1 MKKTSS
7 IYPVFVIVAL
17 LTFAWA
23 CKKEDPATKASLST
37 VAVTSITASTATSGG
52 TISSD
57 GGAYVTANGIC
68 WNTSGNPSINDSKTS
83 DAVGKEKFVS
93 SITGLAPGTT
103 YHVRAYATNEVGTS
117 YGEDVTF
124 LTLGEAPSCLTQD
137 ATELTAT
144 GAKLN
149 GTVNPHDLSSEVTFE
164 YGTSTDYGT
173 AVSASQSPVTGSS
186 NTNVSISLTGLIPLT
201 TYHYRIKTINLLGT
215 SFGEDKTFA
224 TLGQAPAATT
234 LDATSKTAVSA
245 SLNGSVNAHNSS
257 TIVKFEYGTTD
268 SFGTSVTAIQSP
280 VTGNNVTSVSADISG
295 LIPNTLYY
303 ARLKAE
309 NSTGTTYGSQITFTT
324 ESLSQIK
331 AEQILTSGKTG
342 YGNAISVYGNLAVV
356 GAGWEHTTAAN
367 KAGAVYVYEFDGSQW
382 IEKQRITSPNPGY
395 DKIFGQSVATNGQY
409 IVITEPWNESA
420 YIYSKSGSQWVLE
433 KTITVNNVSSEIFAI
448 SCDISENTV
457 VIGSGAVFALYSS
470 AIGSAYVYEKNG
482 SSWNNTAILNPSG
495 GLSHDCFGVSVSI
508 DKNCIA
514 VGAGH
519 SDGYVGT
526 QGYVCIFEKN
536 GSSWIE
542 SEKLFAPDGTDGNR
556 FGERVDIE
564 SGKLFVSATA
574 VGASYYFEKNGSWE
588 FRQKVT
594 SPDPAGSDSFGS
606 PVSLSN
612 NYVMIDANG
621 VDDSYSNQ
629 GAAYLFE
636 FDGTTW
642 NPGRRILPSNP
653 VKDGTFGYP
662 LFLYNNIVFAT
673 NYIRSTDI
681 NEVHVFSLE

>member
-1 MKKTSS
+1 MKRTSS
-7 IYPVFVIVAL
+7 IYPAITIMVL
-17 LTFAWA
+17 LILAWA
-23 CKKEDPATKASLST
+23 CKKEDPAMKPSLST
-37 VAVTSITASTATSGG
+37 IAVTSITASTATSGG

-68 WNTSGNPSINDSKTS
+68 WNTSGDPSINDSKTS
-83 DAVGKEKFVS
+83 DAVGKGQFVS

-117 YGEDVTF
+117 YGEDITF
-124 LTLGEAPSCLTQD
+124 LTLGEAPTCLTQD

-164 YGTSTDYGT
+164 YGITTDYGNN
-173 AVSASQSPVTGSS
+173 ASASQSPVTGSI
-186 NTNVSISLTGLIPLT
+186 NTNVSISLTGLIPST
-201 TYHYRIKTINLLGT
+201 TYHYRIKTVNSLGT
-215 SFGEDKTFA
+215 SFGEDRTFA
-224 TLGQAPAATT
+224 TLSQSPTATT
-234 LDATSKTAVSA
+234 LDATNKTAVGA

-257 TIVKFEYGTTD
+257 AIVTFEYGITENY
-268 SFGTSVTAIQSP
+268 GTSVTAIQSP
-280 VTGNNVTSVSADISG
+280 VAGNDVVSVSADISG
-295 LIPNTLYY
+295 LTPNTLYY

-309 NSTGTTYGSQITFTT
+309 NSTGTTYGSQITFST
-324 ESLSQIK
+324 EPLSQIK
-331 AEQILTSGKTG
+331 TEQILSSGKTG
-342 YGNAISVYGNLAVV
+342 YGNSISVYGNLAVV

-367 KAGAVYVYEFDGSQW
+367 KAGAVYIYEFDGSQW

-395 DKIFGQSVATNGQY
+395 DKIFGHSVATNGQY

-420 YIYSKSGSQWVLE
+420 YIYSKSGSQWILE

-470 AIGSAYVYEKNG
+470 AVGSAYVYEKNG
-482 SSWNNTAILNPSG
+482 SSWNNTAILKPSG

-536 GSSWIE
+536 GSNWIE

-564 SGKLFVSATA
+564 NGKLFVSAAA
-574 VGASYYFEKNGSWE
+574 VEASYYFEKDISWV
-588 FRQKVT
+588 FKQKVT
-594 SPDPAGSDSFGS
+594 SPNQSVNDSFGS

-612 NYVMIDANG
+612 NYVLIDANG

-636 FDGTTW
+636 FDGANW
-642 NPGRRILPSNP
+642 NLGRRILPSNP

-662 LFLYNNIVFAT
+662 LFLYNNTVFAT